1 MSTQETLKCIEEL
14 PLGEKIRVIEE
25 TLRSIRLA
33 ETSKDLNL
41 ASKELFDEYS
51 QNKELTAFTKL
62 DFEEFYEAK

>member
-1 MSTQETLKCIEEL
+1 MSTQEILKCIREL

-25 TLRSIRLA
+25 TLRSIRSA

-41 ASKELFDEYS
+41 ASEELFDEYS

>member
-1 MSTQETLKCIEEL
+1 MSTQEILKCIEEL

-33 ETSKDLNL
+33 ETSKGLNL
-41 ASKELFDEYS
+41 ASEELFDEYS